1 MDFVNPNVLQITL
14 LVKSSLK
21 NFQLHLK
28 MAYDIYKVTRIY
40 VFNELQLNFK
50 KNV

>member
-1 MDFVNPNVLQITL
+1 MDFVSPNVLQTAL

-21 NFQLHLK
+21 NVQVCLE
-28 MAYDIYKVTRIY
+28 MVYDIYKVTRIY
-40 VFNELQLNFK
+40 VFNELRLNL